1 VSKWFV
7 IAQEFKGALKEDT
20 VDYSTYTANI
30 KRKRPAPRKVKSGRV
45 MGDDEDDD
53 EDDDWASGGRRPG
66 SGRKGNSSRSRHRQ

>member
-1 VSKWFV
+1 MSKWFV

-45 MGDDEDDD
+45 MGDDEDDEED
-53 EDDDWASGGRRPG
+53 EDWASGGRRLA